1 MNINPAYRANEL
13 RAVLNQVQV
22 KALVMAEQ
30 FRDDNLAEI
39 LGQLIPS
46 EAAAAATE
54 SRSIDSANELS
65 PWLPSLER
73 IITISD
79 KILLPK

>member
-46 EAAAAATE
+46 EAAAAAE